1 MKKTVR
7 FAGAQ
12 IPVTPYVQTNLIEI
26 RKAIDWA
33 AENNVDYLVTPEAAL
48 SGYTSN
54 FNNTYNKI
62 VSTLHELENY
72 AASKHVGICLGTIWD
87 DVESMGPVR
96 RNQIRCYTQT
106 GLFCGAVNKC
116 FNIEYDREIG
126 IDGDNNIRLIALPV
140 ENKIIPLGGLICVDM
155 YGVDGG
161 RGVVWQLQRLGATII
176 LHSTN
181 GIRNLEPTNGLDK
194 ALSDVISNDW
204 HDINLRRASFLTR
217 IPIITVDNCYMADGT
232 EYHGPTSSE
241 SGILIDGEWITK
253 IPRTG
258 TQYFYHDFNIDDIS
272 IDWPPEEIEIK

>member
-12 IPVTPYVQTNLIEI
+12 IPVTPYVQRNLIEI

-33 AENNVDYLVTPEAAL
+33 AENNVDYLLTPEAAL

-54 FNNTYNKI
+54 FNSAYNNL
-62 VSTLHELENY
+62 VSTLHELEIY
-72 AASKHVGICLGTIWD
+72 AASKKVGICLGTIWD
-87 DVESMGPVR
+87 EIESTGPAR
-96 RNQIRCYTQT
+96 RNQIRCYDRD
-106 GLFCGAVNKC
+106 GVFCGAVNKC

-126 IDGDNNIRLIALPV
+126 ISGDYDIRLIALPV
-140 ENKIIPLGGLICVDM
+140 ENKIIPTGGLICVDM

-161 RGVVWQLQRLGATII
+161 RGVVCQLQQLGATIM

-181 GIRNLEPTNGLDK
+181 GVRNLNPVNN
-194 ALSDVISNDW
+194 LSKELANSISNDW
-204 HDINLRRASFLTR
+204 HDINLRRASFITR

-241 SGILIDGEWITK
+241 SGVLIDGEWVTK
-253 IPRTG
+253 VPRSG
-258 TQYFYHDFNIDDIS
+258 TQYFYYDFNVDEIS
-272 IDWPPEEIEIK
+272 INWPIKENE